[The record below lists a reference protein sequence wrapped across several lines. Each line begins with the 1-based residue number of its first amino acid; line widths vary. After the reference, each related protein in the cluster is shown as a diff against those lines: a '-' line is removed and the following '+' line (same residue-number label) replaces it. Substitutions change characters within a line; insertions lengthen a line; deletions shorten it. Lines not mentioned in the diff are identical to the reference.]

1 MGEDREEGLSELMA
15 IQRVTISATGA
26 AGGAG
31 TATATATSTR
41 VVNGHIVAVYVEYL
55 DTPPATTDVTIEEA
69 TAVPAVPIL
78 TISNAAANGWFYPR
92 AAAVNTANSA
102 ITNSFALIGVSDY
115 IKATIAQA
123 NNADGVNVTVVYDD
137 GR

>member
-1 MGEDREEGLSELMA
+1 MA
-15 IQRVTISATGA
+15 IQKITISATGA
-26 AGGAG
+26 TGGAG

-55 DTPPATTDVTIEEA
+55 DSPPATTDVTIEEG

-78 TISNAAANGWFYPR
+78 TITNAATSGWFYPR
-92 AAAVNTANSA
+92 AAAVNTGNTA
-102 ITNSFALIGVSDY
+102 ITNSFALIAVSDY
-115 IKATIAQA
+115 IKVTIAQA
-123 NNADGVNVTVVYDD
+123 NNADGINVTIVYDD